1 MEVWSCNL
9 VFIIIS
15 STRHA
20 DDQFAAE
27 VVLWESKNDW
37 SLFYVAI
44 MCHAATLRSLGNA
57 CEGTPSDY
65 LRWYSYL
72 KDKQCVPRPV
82 SFSFSFRYHIL
93 RNLERDIVCITCC
106 PSANQNMAELG
117 LACSVIQVLQVEGAL
132 LTQAYEYG
140 ETVKNAEKDIKHVI
154 EELKGTEEIL
164 LKLKALAEEEEASAE
179 NFKHW
184 PTLEKIKNG
193 NGYLAQCKTA
203 MIDLQKRIP
212 PVDG

>member
-1 MEVWSCNL
+1 
-9 VFIIIS
+9 
-15 STRHA
+15 
-20 DDQFAAE
+20 
-27 VVLWESKNDW
+27 
-37 SLFYVAI
+37 
-44 MCHAATLRSLGNA
+44 
-57 CEGTPSDY
+57 
-65 LRWYSYL
+65 
-72 KDKQCVPRPV
+72 
-82 SFSFSFRYHIL
+82 
-93 RNLERDIVCITCC
+93 
-106 PSANQNMAELG
+106 MAELG
-117 LACSVIQVLQVEGAL
+117 LACSVIQVLQVAGAL

-184 PTLEKIKNG
+184 PTLEKIKND